1 MKKQIQAIVAI
12 LLILGGGSTLAQN
25 ALNMTQLGHLSYNED
40 LSEVRGALHNGREY
54 ALVGAH
60 SGLSIVDVTN
70 PATPTEVF
78 FESGPN
84 SIWRDPFYHNNHA
97 FCVTEG
103 GGGLLIVDMS
113 PLPGS
118 QSLTTTLYTGSS
130 FPFSSAHNMFIDGPN
145 NRAYIF
151 GTNTIDGA
159 IILDISNPMN
169 PTELGIWNDH
179 YIHDGFVRGDTL
191 WAACLEEGVFVVNV
205 ANAGNPVVLSNW
217 DTPSEFSHNV
227 WPSDDNANCYTTDEV
242 TSGYVAGYD
251 MSNLQNV
258 VETDKVRHPL
268 SEGVIPHNAH
278 FFNDYVITS
287 HYRDGVTIHD
297 VSDPSN
303 IVLTGYFDSSP
314 LSGNG
319 FNGSWGAWPYLP
331 SGNVLVSDIEE
342 GLFVLGVDYQRA
354 ARLQGTVT
362 EFGSGNPLNAVQI
375 DVVGTGINELTDLFG
390 EYATGMAAGGT
401 FDVTFQKGGYLS
413 QTISGVVT
421 ANGQTIILDVEL
433 VPDVPFTVSG
443 NVSESGVGTPI
454 EGATILFENEFFTKE
469 LTTDANGDYSDNN
482 FFAGEYDVTVGA
494 WGYVGECST
503 VSITASGTP
512 PSFELL
518 PGYSDDFALDL
529 GWVVSGNA
537 NIGVWERGVPVG
549 TTLNGQFSNP
559 DSDAGSVC
567 GNQSYI
573 TGNGGGSVG
582 DDDVDDGVTILTSP
596 LMDLTIYAEPTVT
609 FDYWFFNQGGNESP
623 NDTYLVKM
631 NNGATEVTLFS
642 LPVSSSQWKAFS
654 MPISQFID
662 VTSTM
667 QLILEAEDAT
677 PGHLVEGGI
686 DNFRISETTGIQDS
700 EAGINVVIFPNP
712 AKEFVNI
719 NISKPFDAGY
729 VQLYDMAGKAIG
741 NQQTISNGANV
752 LQFSVAAGIYICEV
766 VVDGKRQLERL
777 SIHH

>member
-1 MKKQIQAIVAI
+1 MKNQFLTII
-12 LLILGGGSTLAQN
+12 LFLSVSAAFAQN
-25 ALNMTQLGHLSYNED
+25 SLNMTQLGHLSYNED

-60 SGLSIVDVTN
+60 NGFSIVDITN
-70 PATPTEVF
+70 PTTPTEVF
-78 FESGPN
+78 YEPGP
-84 SIWRDPFYHNNHA
+84 SSTWRDPFYHEGYA
-97 FCVTEG
+97 YCVTEG

-113 PLPGS
+113 PLPGN
-118 QSLTTTLYTGSS
+118 QNLTTTLYTGSS
-130 FPFSSAHNMFIDGPN
+130 FPFSSAHNMFIDGASE
-145 NRAYIF
+145 RAYIF
-151 GTNTIDGA
+151 GANSIEGA
-159 IILDISNPMN
+159 IILDISNPMS
-169 PTELGIWNDH
+169 PSELGIWNDH

-217 DTPSEFSHNV
+217 DTPSEFAHNV
-227 WPSDDNANCYTTDEV
+227 WPSDDNAYCYTTDEV
-242 TSGYVAGYD
+242 TSGFVTGYNMD
-251 MSNLQNV
+251 NLQNV
-258 VETDKVRHPL
+258 VEIDKVRHPL

-342 GLFVLGVDYQRA
+342 GLFVLGAEYQRA

-375 DVVGTGINELTDLFG
+375 DVVGAGISEMTDLFG
-390 EYATGMAAGGT
+390 EFATGMAAGGT

-413 QTISGVVT
+413 QTITGVVVT
-421 ANGQTIILDVEL
+421 NGQIQILDVEL
-433 VPDVPFTVSG
+433 VPDVPFILSG
-443 NVSESGVGTPI
+443 NVSEAGTGTPI
-454 EGATILFENEFFTKE
+454 EGATVLFENEFFTKE
-469 LTTDANGDYSDNN
+469 LTTDANGEYADNN

-494 WGYVGECST
+494 WGFVGECTT
-503 VSITASGTP
+503 VSMTVSGTP
-512 PSFELL
+512 PSFELIA
-518 PGYSDDFALDL
+518 GYSDDFALDL
-529 GWVVSGNA
+529 GWNVSGNA
-537 NIGVWERGVPVG
+537 TLGVWERGVPVG

-567 GNQSYI
+567 GSQAYI
-573 TGNGGGSVG
+573 TGNGGGSAG
-582 DDDVDDGVTILTSP
+582 NDDVDDGVTVLTSP
-596 LMDLTIYAEPTVT
+596 MMDLTMYAEPTVS
-609 FDYWFFNQGGNESP
+609 FDYWFFNQGGNDTP

-631 NNGATEVTLFS
+631 TNGTTEATLAS
-642 LPVSSSQWKAFS
+642 LSGSASQWKAFS
-654 MPISQFID
+654 MPISQFIT

-667 QLILEAEDAT
+667 QLKLEAEDFN
-677 PGHLVEGGI
+677 PGHLVEGGL
-686 DNFRISETTGIQDS
+686 DNFRISETTGIVDS
-700 EAGINVVIFPNP
+700 EAGIPVNVFPNP

-719 NISKPFDAGY
+719 SVGKPFQVGH
-729 VQLYDMAGKAIG
+729 VQLFDMAGKAIG
-741 NQQTISNGANV
+741 NRHSISNSENIFR
-752 LQFSVAAGIYICEV
+752 FSVAAGIYICEV
-766 VVDGKRQLERL
+766 VVDGQRKLERL